1 MANKYLGYALGTR
14 SLGLDLL
21 GDMFGSGPGG
31 ASLEDLNAR
40 DAVNP
45 AVPLENLA
53 QRVEDQADQRNP
65 VFEQAL
71 AQALRERGQASVEQT
86 EQATGI
92 TGAAQVQQSL
102 AQFLQ
107 SQGQAAAAA
116 QAQRVEQERALL
128 GLQAQLLG
136 QAGQLREQRFETN
149 QRHQEFL
156 MQLKAQQD
164 ATPGMGERFL
174 GMAAGA
180 AAAVATG
187 GASTAVT
194 AGAGLAAGGATSAM
208 AGAAPPQII
217 QPGAP
222 VVQPGPISPWADPY
236 GSIGLGGNPYYGR
249 Y

>member
-1 MANKYLGYALGTR
+1 MGIFDSLANIYK
-14 SLGLDLL
+14 
-21 GDMFGSGPGG
+21 GPNG
-31 ASLEDLNAR
+31 AFVEDLFGGSSNGGPRRIPSR
-40 DAVNP
+40 DEGVSP

-53 QRVEDQADQRNP
+53 QRVEDKADQRDP

-71 AQALRERGQASVEQT
+71 AQALREQGQASVEQT
-86 EQATGI
+86 EQATGL

-102 AQFLQ
+102 SQFLQ

-164 ATPGMGERFL
+164 AQPGMGERLL

-194 AGAGLAAGGATSAM
+194 AGAGLASGGMTSAM
-208 AGAAPPQII
+208 AGAAPPQVV
-217 QPGAP
+217 QPGVPA
-222 VVQPGPISPWADPY
+222 VQPGPIDPY
-236 GSIGLGGNPYYGR
+236 ADLYGNIGLGGNPYYGR

>member
-1 MANKYLGYALGTR
+1 MGIFDSLANIYKGPNGAFVE
-14 SLGLDLL
+14 GL
-21 GDMFGSGPGG
+21 FGGSSNRGG
-31 ASLEDLNAR
+31 ASQAALNAR

-53 QRVEDQADQRNP
+53 QRVEDKADQRDP

-71 AQALRERGQASVEQT
+71 AQALREQGQASVEQT
-86 EQATGI
+86 EQATGL

-102 AQFLQ
+102 SQFLQ

-164 ATPGMGERFL
+164 AQDGNL
-174 GMAAGA
+174 AATIA
-180 AAAVATG
+180 G
-187 GASTAVT
+187 GAISAF
-194 AGAGLAAGGATSAM
+194 AAGGFGGLLG
-208 AGAAPPQII
+208 GAATEAVAPTTTPSTFAPQAYL
-217 QPGAP
+217 QNLFGA
-222 VVQPGPISPWADPY
+222 IR
-236 GSIGLGGNPYYGR
+236 GN
-249 Y
+249 